1 MSNTTVFFT
10 GALEVLI
17 EMKKQ
22 DIPFN
27 KETYLLA
34 FAICYKLVSTS
45 NSQDKNILEIPSL
58 CLPFFF
64 LILKFLCVPSHDL
77 LLSANIL
84 DIFKSC
90 IASLCMTGCTYIASH
105 TN

>member
-1 MSNTTVFFT
+1 MLKSFFQLLNIQPYSCEVSNTTVFFT

-64 LILKFLCVPSHDL
+64 
-77 LLSANIL
+77 
-84 DIFKSC
+84 
-90 IASLCMTGCTYIASH
+90 
-105 TN
+105 